1 MKKKAAKKKRAA
13 RTAPSVRDS
22 SASVRDSSRRYVAFL
37 RGVSPMN
44 CKMAELKRALEAG
57 GFADVKTVLSSG
69 NVVFSAPKA
78 TTRAIEKKVEAAIS
92 KGLGRPFSVLVRSVE
107 ALRELLASDPYESF
121 ELPPEAKRVVTFL
134 PEPPSSAPTL
144 PIEMDGAKML
154 ALAGSEVFSAYVPG
168 PRGPVFMVLI
178 EKTFGKGVTT
188 RTWGT
193 VEKVTR

>member
-13 RTAPSVRDS
+13 RAAPSVRDS
-22 SASVRDSSRRYVAFL
+22 APPVRDSSRRYVAFL

-44 CKMAELKRALEAG
+44 CKMAELKRALEAA

-78 TTRAIEKKVEAAIS
+78 ATSTLEKKVEAAIS
-92 KGLGRPFSVLVRSVE
+92 KALGRSFSVLVRSVE

-121 ELPPEAKRVVTFL
+121 QIPPEAKRVVTFL
-134 PEPPSSAPTL
+134 PKPPSRAPTL

-154 ALAGSEVFSAYVPG
+154 VLSGSEVFSVYVPG

-178 EKTFGKGVTT
+178 EKTFGKEVTT